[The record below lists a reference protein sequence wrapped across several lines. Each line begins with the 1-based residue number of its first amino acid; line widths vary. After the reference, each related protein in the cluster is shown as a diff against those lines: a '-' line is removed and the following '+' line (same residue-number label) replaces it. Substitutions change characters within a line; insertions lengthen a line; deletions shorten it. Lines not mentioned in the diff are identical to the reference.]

1 MRDRD
6 GAQTVF
12 SYRERSINLTRDV
25 QYELLTT
32 DDQLHELCRRLADA
46 SIVALDTEF
55 VSEYS
60 YRPELCLVQVAVDG
74 KLSAIDP
81 YMVGDLT
88 PLWAELAAE
97 GTETVVHA
105 GREEFYF
112 CLQAIGRRP
121 RLWWDVQIAAGM
133 VGMDYPS
140 SYAKLVAGLLGKS
153 LSKGETRTDWRR
165 RPLSR
170 RQLEYAMYDVVHLVP
185 MRDEL
190 HRRLDRL
197 GRLDWF
203 EREMTAWQDDVER
216 SKGPQ
221 RWRRISGASGLSRRS
236 LAIARELWLW
246 REDEAMR
253 RNCSVRRVLRD
264 DLIVELARRRTADH
278 KRIHAVRGLQ
288 RGDLRNKAPQISQAI
303 AAGLQVPDAECPER
317 FRGRP
322 PGQVQAIAQF
332 LAAALASICRSQNIA
347 PGLVGSVKD
356 VRELVAYHLRL
367 EPSDDNHVP
376 TLACGWRAEIVGKQ
390 IEQLLAG
397 KLTIRITD
405 PASDEPLS
413 VEPTDQRRSV

>member
-1 MRDRD
+1 M
-6 GAQTVF
+6 
-12 SYRERSINLTRDV
+12 

-32 DDQLHELCRRLADA
+32 ADQLHELCRRLADA

-74 KLSAIDP
+74 KLAAIDP
-81 YMVGDLT
+81 RMVGDLT
-88 PLWAELAAE
+88 PLWAQLAAE

-105 GREEFYF
+105 GREEFCF

-121 RLWWDVQIAAGM
+121 CLWWDVQIAAGM

-140 SYAKLVAGLLGKS
+140 SYAKLVAGVLGQS
-153 LSKGETRTDWRR
+153 LPKGETRTDWRR

-190 HRRLDRL
+190 SRRLDRL
-197 GRLDWF
+197 GRLDCF
-203 EREMTAWQDDVER
+203 EREMSAWQDDVER
-216 SKGPQ
+216 SKGAQ
-221 RWRRISGASGLSRRS
+221 RWRRISGASRLSSRS
-236 LAIARELWLW
+236 LAIVRQLWLW

-253 RNCSVRRVLRD
+253 RNCPVRRVLRD
-264 DLIVELARRRTADH
+264 DLIVELARRGTADH

-288 RGDLRNKAPQISQAI
+288 RGDLKNKIPQMSRAI
-303 AAGLQVPDAECPER
+303 AAGLQIPDAECPEM
-317 FRGRP
+317 FRGSP
-322 PGQVQAIAQF
+322 PSQVQAMAQF

-347 PGLVGSVKD
+347 PGLVGSVQD

-367 EPSDDNHVP
+367 EPSDDNKVP
-376 TLACGWRAEIVGKQ
+376 ALACGWRAEMIGKQ

-397 KLTIRITD
+397 KLAIRITD
-405 PASDEPLS
+405 PVSDEPLS
-413 VEPTDQRRSV
+413 IEPTDQRRSV

>member
-1 MRDRD
+1 MVFLL

-12 SYRERSINLTRDV
+12 SYREGSINLALDV
-25 QYELLTT
+25 EYELLTT

-74 KLSAIDP
+74 KLAAIDP
-81 YMVGDLT
+81 RMVGDLT
-88 PLWAELAAE
+88 PLWAQLAAE

-105 GREEFYF
+105 GREEFCF

-121 RLWWDVQIAAGM
+121 CLWWDVQIAAGM

-140 SYAKLVAGLLGKS
+140 SYAKLVGGLLGQS
-153 LSKGETRTDWRR
+153 LPKGETRTDWRR

-203 EREMTAWQDDVER
+203 EREMAAWQDDVER
-216 SKGPQ
+216 SKGAQ
-221 RWRRISGASGLSRRS
+221 RWRRLSRASGLSSRS
-236 LAIARELWLW
+236 LAIVRELWLW

-253 RNCSVRRVLRD
+253 RNCPARRVLRD
-264 DLIVELARRRTADH
+264 DLIVELGRRGTADH
-278 KRIHAVRGLQ
+278 KRIEAVRGLQ
-288 RGDLRNKAPQISQAI
+288 RGDLKNKIPQMSQAI
-303 AAGLQVPDAECPER
+303 AAGLQVPDVECPEM
-317 FRGRP
+317 FRGSP
-322 PGQVQAIAQF
+322 PSQVQVIAQF
-332 LAAALASICRSQNIA
+332 LAAALASICRSRKIA
-347 PGLVGSVKD
+347 PGLVGSVQD
-356 VRELVAYHLRL
+356 VRELVAYHLGL
-367 EPSDDNHVP
+367 EPSDDNNVP
-376 TLACGWRAEIVGKQ
+376 ALACGWRAEIVGKQ
-390 IEQLLAG
+390 IEELLAG
-397 KLTIRITD
+397 KLAIRITD

-413 VEPTDQRRSV
+413 IEPTDQRRSV

>member
-1 MRDRD
+1 M
-6 GAQTVF
+6 
-12 SYRERSINLTRDV
+12 

-32 DDQLHELCRRLADA
+32 DGQLHELCRRLADA
-46 SIVALDTEF
+46 SIVAFDTEF

-74 KLSAIDP
+74 KLAAIDP
-81 YMVGDLT
+81 RMVGDLT
-88 PLWAELAAE
+88 PLWAQLAAE

-105 GREEFYF
+105 GREEFSF

-121 RLWWDVQIAAGM
+121 CLWWDVQIAAGM
-133 VGMDYPS
+133 VGMNYPS
-140 SYAKLVAGLLGKS
+140 SYAKLVAGLLGQS
-153 LSKGETRTDWRR
+153 LPKGETRTDWRR

-185 MRDEL
+185 MRNEL
-190 HRRLDRL
+190 RRRLDRL

-216 SKGPQ
+216 SRGAH
-221 RWRRISGASGLSRRS
+221 RWRRISGAMRLSSRS
-236 LAIARELWLW
+236 LAIVRELWLW

-253 RNCSVRRVLRD
+253 RNCPVRRVLRD
-264 DLIVELARRRTADH
+264 DLIVELARRGTADH

-288 RGDLRNKAPQISQAI
+288 RDDLKNKIPQMSRAI
-303 AAGLQVPDAECPER
+303 AAGLQIPDAECPEM
-317 FRGRP
+317 FRGSP
-322 PGQVQAIAQF
+322 PSQVQAMAQF

-347 PGLVGSVKD
+347 PGLVGSVQD

-367 EPSDDNHVP
+367 EPSDDNKVP
-376 TLACGWRAEIVGKQ
+376 ALACGWRAEIIGKQ

-397 KLTIRITD
+397 KLAIRITD
-405 PASDEPLS
+405 PVSDEPLS
-413 VEPTDQRRSV
+413 IEPTDQRRSV

>member
-1 MRDRD
+1 M
-6 GAQTVF
+6 
-12 SYRERSINLTRDV
+12 

-32 DDQLHELCRRLADA
+32 ADQLHELCRRLADA

-74 KLSAIDP
+74 KLAAIDP
-81 YMVGDLT
+81 RMVGDLT
-88 PLWAELAAE
+88 PLWSQLAAE

-105 GREEFYF
+105 GREEFWF

-140 SYAKLVAGLLGKS
+140 SYAKLVAGLLGQS
-153 LSKGETRTDWRR
+153 PPKGETRTDWRR

-190 HRRLDRL
+190 RRRLDRL

-216 SKGPQ
+216 SKGSQ
-221 RWRRISGASGLSRRS
+221 RWRRISGASGLPSRS

-253 RNCSVRRVLRD
+253 RNCPARRVLRD
-264 DLIVELARRRTADH
+264 DLIVELARRGMADH
-278 KRIHAVRGLQ
+278 KRIDAVRGLQ
-288 RGDLRNKAPQISQAI
+288 RGDLKNKIPQMSRAI
-303 AAGLQVPDAECPER
+303 AAGLQVPDAECPEM
-317 FRGRP
+317 FRGSP
-322 PGQVQAIAQF
+322 PSQVRAIAQF
-332 LAAALASICRSQNIA
+332 LAVALASICRSRNIA
-347 PGLVGSVKD
+347 PGLVGSVQD

-367 EPSDDNHVP
+367 EPSDDNKVP
-376 TLACGWRAEIVGKQ
+376 ALACGWRAEIVGKQ

-397 KLTIRITD
+397 KLAIRITD
-405 PASDEPLS
+405 PVSDEPLS
-413 VEPTDQRRSV
+413 IEPTDQRRSV